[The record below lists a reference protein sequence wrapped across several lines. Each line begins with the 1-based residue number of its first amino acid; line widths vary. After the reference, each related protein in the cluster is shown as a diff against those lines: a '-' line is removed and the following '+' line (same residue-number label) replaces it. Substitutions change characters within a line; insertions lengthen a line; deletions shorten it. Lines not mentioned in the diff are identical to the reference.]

1 MNNPKITK
9 CCLIAAAIAI
19 LAVFTAAPVGA
30 RELNWKLKGDYAW
43 NSTSTCA
50 SATCGFDT
58 NQIPGPNR
66 NLQSCPGPLPVAIGI
81 SYNYAIQGKFS
92 FDGHGGFDFSGEVL
106 SIMLEP
112 YPNPATTPSLPTSA
126 NFKSPIHHFDAE
138 AAGTYV
144 VDHEADELFVEIKFD
159 YLKIKLTPYEFR
171 GATFRG
177 RLTSSSVGSV
187 VFLSTTSPT
196 PEDVVGYPFPKMQ
209 RICNATGSMVK
220 LSPWKN
226 WFSKE

>member
-1 MNNPKITK
+1 MNNPRITK

-30 RELNWKLKGDYAW
+30 RELNWKLRGDYAW

-50 SATCGFDT
+50 SASCGFDT

-106 SIMLEP
+106 GIMLEP
-112 YPNPATTPSLPTSA
+112 YPNPAISPPLPTSS
-126 NFKSPIHHFDAE
+126 NFRFPVHHYE
-138 AAGTYV
+138 MECTGTYV
-144 VDHEADELFVEIKFD
+144 VDDEGVVGITFASCGVGTTFE
-159 YLKIKLTPYEFR
+159 
-171 GATFRG
+171 GATLQG
-177 RLTSSSVGSV
+177 RLDTVTGTSI
-187 VFLSTTSPT
+187 VFLSNTSPT
-196 PEDVVGYPFPKMQ
+196 IEDVNGFPTPVQ

-220 LSPWKN
+220 LSPRKN

>member
-1 MNNPKITK
+1 MNNLKLKRCFFIT
-9 CCLIAAAIAI
+9 AAIAL
-19 LAVFTAAPVGA
+19 LAVFLAVPAGA
-30 RELNWKLKGDYAW
+30 GDLNWKLKGDYAW
-43 NSTSTCA
+43 TSTGTCA
-50 SATCGFDT
+50 SASCGFDT

-66 NLQSCPGPLPVAIGI
+66 NLQSCPGPLPVAIGV

-92 FDGHGGFDFSGEVL
+92 FDGHGGFDFNGEVL

-112 YPNPATTPSLPTSA
+112 YPNPATIPPLPTSA
-126 NFKSPIHHFDAE
+126 NFKSPIHHFEAE

-144 VDHEADELFVEIKFD
+144 VDDEADELFVEIKFD
-159 YLKIKLTPYEFR
+159 YLKIIGTPYLFK

-177 RLTSSSVGSV
+177 RLTSNSVGSV
-187 VFLSTTSPT
+187 VFLSATSPV
-196 PEDVVGYPFPKMQ
+196 PEDVVGYPFPNMQ

-220 LSPWKN
+220 LSPRKN